1 MLKIWWGLYEKD
13 LTWDFCNW
21 VSKRNFWRLLSIT
34 MTLAVLG
41 VRKIHLTLGQ
51 KARVQRIHL
60 MNKNS

>member
-21 VSKRNFWRLLSIT
+21 VSKRNFWRLLNIK

-51 KARVQRIHL
+51 KARVQR
-60 MNKNS
+60 